1 MNAGFAAV
9 RGQDRAVEILR
20 RSLAAGK
27 LPHALVFAG
36 PAGIGKRLTRAELL
50 ESLLEPSRKVDPK
63 FATWY
68 VETTDG
74 LVHTGLL
81 PERSESEIVI
91 RDAQGRDTR
100 IPRGEI
106 EQLVQQSQSLMPEQ
120 LLRDLSAAE
129 AADLLA
135 YLGGL

>member
-1 MNAGFAAV
+1 MK
-9 RGQDRAVEILR
+9 REEI
-20 RSLAAGK
+20 
-27 LPHALVFAG
+27 
-36 PAGIGKRLTRAELL
+36 L

-68 VETTDG
+68 VETNDG

-81 PERSESEIVI
+81 VERSETGIVL
-91 RDAQGRDTR
+91 RDAQGRDVR
-100 IPRGEI
+100 IDRAEV
-106 EQLVQQSQSLMPEQ
+106 EQFVQQPHSLMPEQ

>member
-1 MNAGFAAV
+1 M
-9 RGQDRAVEILR
+9 
-20 RSLAAGK
+20 
-27 LPHALVFAG
+27 
-36 PAGIGKRLTRAELL
+36 
-50 ESLLEPSRKVDPK
+50 
-63 FATWY
+63 
-68 VETTDG
+68 ETTDG

-120 LLRDLSAAE
+120 LLRVLSAAE

-135 YLGGL
+135 YLEGL